1 MTGKQPLMIY
11 PESSSSQRRPH
22 RAKSIRRQFCS
33 LLSTRPGIY
42 TRSNDTG
49 WAAAVV
55 VVLPPKHARQYED
68 KGPSLVSPLPREKKT
83 SSGLHQVASSPVA
96 HLDPDTTRVSNRR
109 RQKTPFR
116 TPLRTLFALRPREH
130 STFFPPSLP
139 RESH

>member
-1 MTGKQPLMIY
+1 MCALGFLTMGQIQLQVLMTGKQPLMIY

-68 KGPSLVSPLPREKKT
+68 KGPSLVSDETRFHRNCSLSLLRHPKKGLPFAERKKKR
-83 SSGLHQVASSPVA
+83 H
-96 HLDPDTTRVSNRR
+96 RVST
-109 RQKTPFR
+109 K
-116 TPLRTLFALRPREH
+116 
-130 STFFPPSLP
+130 
-139 RESH
+139 